1 MAVLWLICGPR
12 AAPTATPLGSHGGRL
27 V

>member
-1 MAVLWLICGPR
+1 VLWLICGPR
-12 AAPTATPLGSHGGRL
+12 ATPTATPLGSHGGRL